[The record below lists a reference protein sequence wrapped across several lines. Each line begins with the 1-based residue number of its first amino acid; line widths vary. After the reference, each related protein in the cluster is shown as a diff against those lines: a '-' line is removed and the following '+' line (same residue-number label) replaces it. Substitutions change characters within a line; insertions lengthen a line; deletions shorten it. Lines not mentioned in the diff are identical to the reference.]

1 MLLVFIYSG
10 LQWLLS
16 EGSELKKNLI
26 QQRLC
31 SALFSAASQAEWGN
45 LVFSIG
51 QGITEIKTVSMNKE
65 EWTLQDVIVHPWS
78 QNKFFCN
85 AWREG
90 VRMMG
95 LDTSVVPS
103 NRTRSKNHKLEH
115 RKFQANMR
123 KNCFILR
130 VTGNKLSREAS
141 KRTWM
146 LSCAL

>member
-65 EWTLQDVIVHPWS
+65 EWTLQDVIVHPLS
-78 QNKFFCN
+78 QNKFF
-85 AWREG
+85 
-90 VRMMG
+90 
-95 LDTSVVPS
+95 L
-103 NRTRSKNHKLEH
+103 
-115 RKFQANMR
+115 
-123 KNCFILR
+123 
-130 VTGNKLSREAS
+130 
-141 KRTWM
+141 
-146 LSCAL
+146 